1 MAHERIMTQSN
12 AVTVNFNPLKLLGTL
27 ALGWLLITSGV
38 AGVLLGLS
46 SALLGLK
53 WFLSVGWVI
62 AVVTGVLV
70 ASCCGTMVLIAII
83 RRRPRVEIGPDGFVL
98 CHLFGNRS
106 RSWSDIEGR
115 FVVIKVGMSKGVGYR
130 LTQVFKESAGIEP
143 TTLFAGNDEAIGGA
157 LDMPIDELAELL
169 NQRKAPAPGAV

>member
-106 RSWSDIEGR
+106 RSWSDIEG
-115 FVVIKVGMSKGVGYR
+115 
-130 LTQVFKESAGIEP
+130 
-143 TTLFAGNDEAIGGA
+143 
-157 LDMPIDELAELL
+157 
-169 NQRKAPAPGAV
+169 